1 MNLTLRERVALALIN
16 ARDAVAAPVAENEM
30 AGEVAAIGEWRS
42 EWLEVGD
49 DE

>member
-16 ARDAVAAPVAENEM
+16 GRDAGAAPVAENEM
-30 AGEVAAIGEWRS
+30 AGEVAAIDEWCR